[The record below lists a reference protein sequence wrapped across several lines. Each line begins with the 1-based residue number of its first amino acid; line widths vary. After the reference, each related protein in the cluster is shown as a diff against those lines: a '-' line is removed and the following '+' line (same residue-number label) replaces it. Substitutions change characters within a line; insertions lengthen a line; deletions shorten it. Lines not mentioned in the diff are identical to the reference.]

1 MVQMQ
6 KCLRTV
12 SKVFS
17 YSTRSFG
24 TSLAQFNKMKFLNQ
38 QEAISVDEELFND
51 YKFSVD
57 QLMELAGLSCAHAI
71 VDAYSSCSLKSTKVL
86 ICCGPGNNG
95 GDGLVAARHLCLTN
109 YEPYVYYPKR
119 TERELFKNL
128 QHQAESMGITVS
140 TKCPD
145 AAWVENE
152 FGLIV
157 DALFGF
163 SFQPPVRESF
173 VPIMTVLQK
182 SALPIVSI
190 DIPSGWHVEQGPQSE
205 CDIKPACLVSLTAP
219 KLCAKHLANAKHYL
233 GGRFVPKRLEEKYA
247 MDLPTY
253 KGFDLFV
260 RLN

>member
-1 MVQMQ
+1 
-6 KCLRTV
+6 
-12 SKVFS
+12 
-17 YSTRSFG
+17 
-24 TSLAQFNKMKFLNQ
+24 MKYLNQ

-71 VDAYSSCSLKSTKVL
+71 ADAYSSTSLKSNKVL

-95 GDGLVAARHLCLTN
+95 GDGLVAARHLALMR

-119 TERELFKNL
+119 TEKELFKNL

-140 TKCPD
+140 SNCPD

-173 VPIMTVLQK
+173 VPIMAVLQK
-182 SALPIVSI
+182 SGLPIVSI
-190 DIPSGWHVEQGPQSE
+190 DIPSGWHVEQGPLSDS
-205 CDIKPACLVSLTAP
+205 DIRPACLISLTAP

-247 MDLPTY
+247 MDLPSY
-253 KGFDLFV
+253 KGCDLFV
-260 RLN
+260 KLD